1 MEMIM
6 NVVVCYPTQYEDK
19 AKTFIEQIRS
29 LKDLRLVS
37 STDVVNNKTDISRSF
52 NWLLA
57 CELKERAKLPITPH
71 SCQFTGMGTK
81 VPVLAI
87 YHSTF
92 IFKVLGDK
100 IECIKCPPGYNFK
113 EDFIKYL
120 KDEYSRGID

>member
-57 CELKERAKLPITPH
+57 CELKERAKLPVTPH
-71 SCQFTGMGTK
+71 SC
-81 VPVLAI
+81 
-87 YHSTF
+87 
-92 IFKVLGDK
+92 
-100 IECIKCPPGYNFK
+100 
-113 EDFIKYL
+113 
-120 KDEYSRGID
+120 